1 MKGTKGQ
8 YYSVGKGCIT
18 AAIWLNENSSHS
30 LTSVS
35 PVGQRPLIAT
45 TAVTL
50 ITAKKSYTSTLD
62 VLKKV
67 VEILFGSE
75 IRMNSRVVDDVIAHV
90 DVAELVEGRKP
101 DAVDAKTLDVIQFRL
116 NSWKSNNN
124 YWSLEDLINLNGLI
138 VNH

>member
-1 MKGTKGQ
+1 MRATVILWSLRNNISFYRRTK
-8 YYSVGKGCIT
+8 VV
-18 AAIWLNENSSHS
+18 NNDNSSN
-30 LTSVS
+30 VYNN
-35 PVGQRPLIAT
+35 
-45 TAVTL
+45 
-50 ITAKKSYTSTLD
+50 KKSYTSTLD